1 MLCNVEY
8 NHIRVAHLGKLHANR
23 QNTCTYVYMHVN
35 KHFAETRIQTD
46 SNDCAL
52 EVRQMNRYK
61 HAHRQTY
68 THIHAYTHTYLY
80 THTHILYLLICLH
93 AYIYTYIHSLA
104 PEHTYTG
111 VYVYKIC
118 TYTCIHV
125 DMYICM
131 YVYPFLQSLA
141 LFLCACLCPC
151 ILPASCHV
159 RMLSLCTWVWQNKE
173 LNKFTR
179 KRNAPS

>member
-1 MLCNVEY
+1 M
-8 NHIRVAHLGKLHANR
+8 GKLHANR

-93 AYIYTYIHSLA
+93 AYIHTYIHSLA

-118 TYTCIHV
+118 TYTCI
-125 DMYICM
+125 
-131 YVYPFLQSLA
+131 Q
-141 LFLCACLCPC
+141 
-151 ILPASCHV
+151 
-159 RMLSLCTWVWQNKE
+159 
-173 LNKFTR
+173 
-179 KRNAPS
+179 